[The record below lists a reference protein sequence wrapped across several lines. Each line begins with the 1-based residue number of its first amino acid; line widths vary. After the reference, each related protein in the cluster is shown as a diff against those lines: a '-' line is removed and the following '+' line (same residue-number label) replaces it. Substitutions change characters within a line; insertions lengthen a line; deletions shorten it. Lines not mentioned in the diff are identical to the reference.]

1 MQELNRTIE
10 RNKDEIEKTFK
21 AKDSLLNI
29 MARSQ
34 HNVNHE
40 IRQLLYEYNLFDID
54 IPDEQLQQ
62 ENDEELNK
70 IITSALNTDSGKLKN
85 FMTFFMS
92 NVKNVFD
99 ALTDDDCSVH
109 ISIICD
115 DDPAYVVTLFRDPTS
130 YTERTNVDLKYP
142 RYRIESFTPYKYIM
156 NKRAIEPTFLCN
168 DCSNYDNYCDRN
180 DNWKQFYNACVSV
193 PIRVRINKS
202 EDLHNQI
209 GFITVDNYKG
219 FKNNEQLA
227 INELKSFADSIF
239 MIFESYLL
247 ACEFSSQLQQNNQV

>member
-70 IITSALNTDSGKLKN
+70 IITSALNTDSGKLEN
-85 FMTFFMS
+85 FYYS
-92 NVKNVFD
+92 
-99 ALTDDDCSVH
+99 
-109 ISIICD
+109 
-115 DDPAYVVTLFRDPTS
+115 P
-130 YTERTNVDLKYP
+130 
-142 RYRIESFTPYKYIM
+142 
-156 NKRAIEPTFLCN
+156 
-168 DCSNYDNYCDRN
+168 
-180 DNWKQFYNACVSV
+180 
-193 PIRVRINKS
+193 
-202 EDLHNQI
+202 
-209 GFITVDNYKG
+209 
-219 FKNNEQLA
+219 QL
-227 INELKSFADSIF
+227 S
-239 MIFESYLL
+239 
-247 ACEFSSQLQQNNQV
+247 